1 MKRLLKALVFVASA
15 ACLVAAEEKQ
25 ADAPIQIHG
34 RLSLA
39 NGNPGFRIW
48 IVGTKRILGVAESP
62 PEEPLMPAK
71 LVEVARKNLVF
82 GDFTVVPLTK
92 DEPGVMRM
100 VRVIRAEHLVITD
113 GNLQVIQRI
122 ETPVAQKASQAQ

>member
-1 MKRLLKALVFVASA
+1 
-15 ACLVAAEEKQ
+15 
-25 ADAPIQIHG
+25 
-34 RLSLA
+34 
-39 NGNPGFRIW
+39 
-48 IVGTKRILGVAESP
+48 
-62 PEEPLMPAK
+62 
-71 LVEVARKNLVF
+71 LVF

-122 ETPVAQKASQAQ
+122 ETPIAQKASQAPESTAPSGRGSS